1 MLKIILNKN
10 NSFFIILLF
19 FLNFLYFSMIEV
31 KAQNNRQETY
41 KQLNLF
47 GDVFQ
52 RVQEQYVE
60 EITDKELIESAIS
73 GMLQSLDPHSSY
85 LSPESYK
92 DMQVKT
98 KGAFGGLGIEI
109 TMEDGFVKVVSPID
123 DTPAAN
129 AGMKSGDLIIGID
142 GESIKG
148 LTINEAVSKLR
159 GPIKSKVTITVV
171 REDKDPFEIEIIR
184 DIIKIRSVKHEII
197 NNIGY
202 VRLTTF
208 SDTTT
213 SGMEKSVKEIKKE
226 LGDKFQ
232 GLILDL
238 RNNPGGLLNQS
249 ISVTDS
255 FLNQG
260 EIVSTQGRKSDD
272 TSRIF
277 AKKGDI
283 IDGKPLI
290 VLINSGSASASEIV
304 AGKGDII
311 DGKPLIV
318 LINSGS
324 ASASEIVAGALKDHA
339 RAIIVGTRSFGK
351 GSVQSIIPLAGNG
364 AMRLTTARYYTPSG
378 VSIQAKGIEPDI
390 KVEAGITELKKEK
403 IENRREENLRGALDK
418 KDNKTKAK
426 ENEKP
431 KISPVEKLLQDNQIS
446 RGVDLIKGIHLF
458 SNNSKNTST
467 VNYNQLDKFNKNNTA
482 RNQ

>member
-1 MLKIILNKN
+1 MLKLMLNKN
-10 NSFFIILLF
+10 KRFFIILLF
-19 FLNFLYFSMIEV
+19 FFNFLFFSTNLV
-31 KAQNNRQETY
+31 KGDNNRQETY

-52 RVQEQYVE
+52 RVQEQYVDGVS
-60 EITDKELIESAIS
+60 DKELIESAIS

-98 KGAFGGLGIEI
+98 KGTFGGLGIEI

-159 GPIKSKVTITVV
+159 GPVNSKVTITVV
-171 REDKDPFEIEIIR
+171 RDKEDPFEIEIVR
-184 DIIKIRSVKHEII
+184 DVIKIRSVKHEVI
-197 NNIGY
+197 NEIGY

-213 SGMEKSVKEIKKE
+213 SGMEKSINEIRKE

-249 ISVTDS
+249 ISVADS
-255 FLNQG
+255 FLDQG
-260 EIVSTQGRKSDD
+260 EIVSTQGRKEDD

-277 AKKGDI
+277 AKKGD
-283 IDGKPLI
+283 L
-290 VLINSGSASASEIV
+290 
-304 AGKGDII
+304 I

-324 ASASEIVAGALKDHA
+324 ASASEIVAGALKDHS

-351 GSVQSIIPLAGNG
+351 GSVQSIIPLPGNG

-378 VSIQAKGIEPDI
+378 ISIQAKGIEPDI
-390 KVEAGITELKKEK
+390 KVEAGMTETKKEANQ
-403 IENRREENLRGALDK
+403 NRREENLRGALDK
-418 KDNKTKAK
+418 KELESNEQKNKKSDA
-426 ENEKP
+426 
-431 KISPVEKLLQDNQIS
+431 SPVEKLLQDNQIS
-446 RGVDLIKGIHLF
+446 RAVDLIKGIHLF
-458 SNNSKNTST
+458 SNKSKNTST
-467 VNYNQLDKFNKNNTA
+467 ALKDNSNKLRKNNSA
-482 RNQ
+482 RN

>member
-159 GPIKSKVTITVV
+159 GPVKSKVTITVV

-277 AKKGDI
+277 AK
-283 IDGKPLI
+283 
-290 VLINSGSASASEIV
+290 
-304 AGKGDII
+304 KGDII

-467 VNYNQLDKFNKNNTA
+467 VNYNQLDKFNKNHTA

>member
-1 MLKIILNKN
+1 MNQKIFIN
-10 NSFFIILLF
+10 NMRYNISIFLALFLF
-19 FLNFLYFSMIEV
+19 FNLCLVE
-31 KAQNNRQETY
+31 QNLARAENRQETY

-60 EITDKELIESAIS
+60 EVTDKKLIEAAIS

-98 KGAFGGLGIEI
+98 KGKFGGLGIEI
-109 TMEDGFVKVVSPID
+109 TMEDGVVKVVSPID

-129 AGMKSGDLIIGID
+129 AGMRSGDLIIGIN
-142 GESIKG
+142 GESIRG
-148 LTINEAVSKLR
+148 LSINDAVSQLR
-159 GPIKSKVTITVV
+159 GPVGSKVVITVV
-171 REDKDPFEIEIIR
+171 RDKKDPFEIEIIR
-184 DIIKIRSVKHEII
+184 DVIKIKSVRHNIIK
-197 NNIGY
+197 NIGY

-213 SGMEKSVKEIKKE
+213 SGLEKSVDEIKKK
-226 LGDKFQ
+226 LGEKFQ

-249 ISVTDS
+249 ISVTDA

-260 EIVSTQGRKSDD
+260 EIVSTQGRKDDD

-277 AKKGDI
+277 SKKGDI
-283 IDGKPLI
+283 IDGKPM
-290 VLINSGSASASEIV
+290 
-304 AGKGDII
+304 
-311 DGKPLIV
+311 IV

-324 ASASEIVAGALKDHA
+324 ASASEIVAGALKDHS

-351 GSVQSIIPLAGNG
+351 GSVQSIIPLSGNG

-390 KVEAGITELKKEK
+390 IVEAGITEINKKLP
-403 IENRREENLRGALDK
+403 ENRREENLRGALDK
-418 KDNKTKAK
+418 KEKDTKKDNDKKA
-426 ENEKP
+426 ELT
-431 KISPVEKLLQDNQIS
+431 PVEKLLQDNQIS
-446 RGVDLIKGIHLF
+446 RAVDLIRGINLF
-458 SNNSKNTST
+458 SNKKKITATAKTIKKPIN
-467 VNYNQLDKFNKNNTA
+467 NKVSSFSN
-482 RNQ
+482 

>member
-1 MLKIILNKN
+1 MIKKIYIDNKIN
-10 NSFFIILLF
+10 IFLAF
-19 FLNFLYFSMIEV
+19 FLVFSICLIESNI
-31 KAQNNRQETY
+31 ARAENRQETY

-60 EITDKELIESAIS
+60 EVTDKKLIESAIS

-98 KGAFGGLGIEI
+98 KGKFGGLGIEI
-109 TMEDGFVKVVSPID
+109 TMEDGVVKVVSPID
-123 DTPAAN
+123 ETPAAN
-129 AGMKSGDLIIGID
+129 AGMKSGDLIIGIN
-142 GESIKG
+142 GESIRG
-148 LTINEAVSKLR
+148 LSINDAVSQLR
-159 GPIKSKVTITVV
+159 GPVGSKVVITVV
-171 REDKDPFEIEIIR
+171 RDKKDPFEIEIIR
-184 DIIKIRSVKHEII
+184 DVIKIRSVRHNII
-197 NNIGY
+197 KNIGY

-213 SGMEKSVKEIKKE
+213 SGLEKSVDKIKKE
-226 LGDKFQ
+226 LGKKFQ

-260 EIVSTQGRKSDD
+260 EIVSTQGRKDND

-283 IDGKPLI
+283 IDGKPM
-290 VLINSGSASASEIV
+290 
-304 AGKGDII
+304 
-311 DGKPLIV
+311 IV

-324 ASASEIVAGALKDHA
+324 ASASEIVAGALKDHS

-378 VSIQAKGIEPDI
+378 ISIQAKGIEPDI
-390 KVEAGITELKKEK
+390 IVEAGITELTKKMP
-403 IENRREENLRGALDK
+403 ENRREENLRGALDK
-418 KDNKTKAK
+418 K
-426 ENEKP
+426 ENDKKDSANEP
-431 KISPVEKLLQDNQIS
+431 ELTPVEKLLQDNQIS
-446 RGVDLIKGIHLF
+446 RAVDLIRGINLF
-458 SNNSKNTST
+458 SNKKKTTST
-467 VNYNQLDKFNKNNTA
+467 AKIIKKPIKNKVSSFIN
-482 RNQ
+482 

>member
-304 AGKGDII
+304 AG
-311 DGKPLIV
+311 
-318 LINSGS
+318 
-324 ASASEIVAGALKDHA
+324 ALKDHA

-403 IENRREENLRGALDK
+403 KENRREENLRGALDK
-418 KDNKTKAK
+418 RDDKTKA
-426 ENEKP
+426 EEDEKP

>member
-1 MLKIILNKN
+1 MLKIKLNKN
-10 NSFFIILLF
+10 HSFFIALIFFSILFVSLD
-19 FLNFLYFSMIEV
+19 NVS
-31 KAQNNRQETY
+31 AQNNRQETY

-98 KGAFGGLGIEI
+98 KGTFGGLGIEI
-109 TMEDGFVKVVSPID
+109 TMEGGFVKVVSPID

-129 AGMKSGDLIIGID
+129 AGMQPGDLIIGIN

-148 LTINEAVSKLR
+148 LTINEAVSRLR
-159 GPIKSKVTITVV
+159 GPVKSKITITVV
-171 REDKDPFEIEIIR
+171 RGEKDPFDVEIIR
-184 DIIKIRSVKHEII
+184 DVIKIRSVKHEII

-213 SGMEKSVKEIKKE
+213 SGMENSINEIKKE

-249 ISVTDS
+249 ISVTDA

-260 EIVSTQGRKSDD
+260 EIVSTQGRKPDD
-272 TSRIF
+272 TSRVF

-283 IDGKPLI
+283 M
-290 VLINSGSASASEIV
+290 N
-304 AGKGDII
+304 
-311 DGKPLIV
+311 GKPLIV

-351 GSVQSIIPLAGNG
+351 GSVQSIIPLPGNG

-390 KVEAGITELKKEK
+390 KVEAGITDLKKEGL
-403 IENRREENLRGALDK
+403 ERGREENLRGALDK
-418 KDNKTKAK
+418 KNSTTKKEDNKRSEIT
-426 ENEKP
+426 P
-431 KISPVEKLLQDNQIS
+431 SEKLLQDNQIS
-446 RGVDLIKGIHLF
+446 RAVDLIRGIHLF
-458 SNNSKNTST
+458 SNKVKKTST
-467 VNYNQLDKFNKNNTA
+467 AFINQSVNINENDTV

>member
-171 REDKDPFEIEIIR
+171 REEKDPFEIEIIR

-277 AKKGDI
+277 AK
-283 IDGKPLI
+283 
-290 VLINSGSASASEIV
+290 
-304 AGKGDII
+304 KGDII

>member
-159 GPIKSKVTITVV
+159 GPVKSKVTITVV

-277 AKKGDI
+277 AK
-283 IDGKPLI
+283 
-290 VLINSGSASASEIV
+290 
-304 AGKGDII
+304 KGDII

-458 SNNSKNTST
+458 SNNSKHTST

>member
-1 MLKIILNKN
+1 MLKIKLNKN
-10 NSFFIILLF
+10 HSFFIALLF
-19 FLNFLYFSMIEV
+19 FSIFFVSLDNVS
-31 KAQNNRQETY
+31 AQNNRQETY

-98 KGAFGGLGIEI
+98 KGTFGGLGIEI
-109 TMEDGFVKVVSPID
+109 TMEGGFVKVVSPID

-129 AGMKSGDLIIGID
+129 AGMQPGDLIIGIN

-148 LTINEAVSKLR
+148 LTINEAVSRLR
-159 GPIKSKVTITVV
+159 GPVKSKITITVV
-171 REDKDPFEIEIIR
+171 RGEKDPFDVEIIR
-184 DIIKIRSVKHEII
+184 DVIKIRSVKHEII

-213 SGMEKSVKEIKKE
+213 SGMEKSINEIKKE
-226 LGDKFQ
+226 LRDKFQ

-249 ISVTDS
+249 ISVTDA

-260 EIVSTQGRKSDD
+260 EIVSTQGRKPDD
-272 TSRIF
+272 TSRVF

-283 IDGKPLI
+283 I
-290 VLINSGSASASEIV
+290 N
-304 AGKGDII
+304 
-311 DGKPLIV
+311 GKPLIV

-351 GSVQSIIPLAGNG
+351 GSVQSIILLPGNG

-390 KVEAGITELKKEK
+390 KVEAGITELKKEGL
-403 IENRREENLRGALDK
+403 ETGREENLRGALDK
-418 KDNKTKAK
+418 KDSTTKTKDNK
-426 ENEKP
+426 KP
-431 KISPVEKLLQDNQIS
+431 DITPSEKLLQDNQIS
-446 RGVDLIKGIHLF
+446 RAVDLIRGIHLF
-458 SNNSKNTST
+458 SNKTKKTST
-467 VNYNQLDKFNKNNTA
+467 AFINQSVNINENDTV

>member
-19 FLNFLYFSMIEV
+19 FLNFLYFSMIEA

-304 AGKGDII
+304 AG
-311 DGKPLIV
+311 
-318 LINSGS
+318 
-324 ASASEIVAGALKDHA
+324 ALKDHA

>member
-1 MLKIILNKN
+1 MIKKIYIDNKIN
-10 NSFFIILLF
+10 IFLAF
-19 FLNFLYFSMIEV
+19 FLVFSICLIESNI
-31 KAQNNRQETY
+31 ARAENRQETY

-60 EITDKELIESAIS
+60 EVTDKKLIESAIS

-98 KGAFGGLGIEI
+98 KGKFGGLGIEI
-109 TMEDGFVKVVSPID
+109 TMEDGVVKVVSPID
-123 DTPAAN
+123 ETPAAN
-129 AGMKSGDLIIGID
+129 AGMKSGDLIIGIN
-142 GESIKG
+142 GESIRG
-148 LTINEAVSKLR
+148 LSINDAVSQLR
-159 GPIKSKVTITVV
+159 GPVGSKVVITVV
-171 REDKDPFEIEIIR
+171 RDKKDPFEIEIIR
-184 DIIKIRSVKHEII
+184 DVIKIRSVRHNII
-197 NNIGY
+197 KNIGY

-213 SGMEKSVKEIKKE
+213 SGLEKSVDKIKKE
-226 LGDKFQ
+226 LGKKFQ

-260 EIVSTQGRKSDD
+260 EIVSTQGRKDDD

-283 IDGKPLI
+283 IDGKPM
-290 VLINSGSASASEIV
+290 
-304 AGKGDII
+304 
-311 DGKPLIV
+311 IV

-324 ASASEIVAGALKDHA
+324 ASASEIVAGALKDHS

-378 VSIQAKGIEPDI
+378 ISIQAKGIEPDI
-390 KVEAGITELKKEK
+390 VVEAGITELTKQMPA
-403 IENRREENLRGALDK
+403 NRREENLRGALDK
-418 KDNKTKAK
+418 K
-426 ENEKP
+426 EKDSKKNNVDKP
-431 KISPVEKLLQDNQIS
+431 ELSPVEKLLQDNQIS
-446 RGVDLIKGIHLF
+446 RAVDLIRGINLF
-458 SNNSKNTST
+458 SNKKKTTST
-467 VNYNQLDKFNKNNTA
+467 AKIINKPIKNKVSSFIN
-482 RNQ
+482 